1 MTTDLTPIR
10 NTLLS
15 IQAREEN
22 GDKHNRFE
30 RGQQLLAAKSLCA
43 HGEWL
48 PFLESVKISKD
59 DASELMR
66 WANHWQISG
75 ISEVISL
82 EPSDSLDSQKEIS
95 VISEVS
101 PEQAEAAMPTVHAQR
116 EFLKAPPEV
125 REVIKEII
133 KEDPEAE
140 IKAAEIKRLKAELKR
155 SQAETE
161 SAVQRNNRL
170 SNEIL
175 NSEAWIEEMTN
186 RSNQK
191 LLDAVSNV
199 FAGLESLRFD
209 RIKLLEPTREA
220 LLELSTALSINDKV
234 NL

>member
-1 MTTDLTPIR
+1 
-10 NTLLS
+10 
-15 IQAREEN
+15 
-22 GDKHNRFE
+22 
-30 RGQQLLAAKSLCA
+30 
-43 HGEWL
+43 
-48 PFLESVKISKD
+48 
-59 DASELMR
+59 
-66 WANHWQISG
+66 
-75 ISEVISL
+75 
-82 EPSDSLDSQKEIS
+82 
-95 VISEVS
+95 
-101 PEQAEAAMPTVHAQR
+101 
-116 EFLKAPPEV
+116 
-125 REVIKEII
+125 VIKEII